1 MIDVAGSSVATVEL
15 DPTANTDSL
24 TNYLRRRGCT
34 VHTTSDGQIR
44 AFVTY
49 SETVETGQV
58 DASAADLDEEEHV
71 QPSQRDRLNGE
82 EVDCEHARCLCA
94 QERTPGKTAS
104 RAGRTEAR
112 LTKDLLHGRGRHR
125 DAEAVQLTA
134 DPLVTPARIL
144 ARKA

>member
-49 SETVETGQV
+49 SETVEPARWTRRLPISMKKSTYSRRSAIV
-58 DASAADLDEEEHV
+58 STVKKSTASMLAA
-71 QPSQRDRLNGE
+71 
-82 EVDCEHARCLCA
+82 CARKNA
-94 QERTPGKTAS
+94 HQERPPREPAGPRPAS
-104 RAGRTEAR
+104 RRIFFTVVA
-112 LTKDLLHGRGRHR
+112 D
-125 DAEAVQLTA
+125 TA
-134 DPLVTPARIL
+134 TPRPFSSPPI
-144 ARKA
+144 RW